1 MTAAVAAGAIDLYQR
16 FVSPYK
22 GFRCAHRAV
31 HGRRSCSA
39 FAKRLVAKVGLLRF
53 GPLFMR
59 RLRKCGETARA
70 LKAGFVARR
79 GLKPA
84 IRSEDEEDRRKRQ
97 GSTSDGYCADCGSC
111 GTPDLSGLGS
121 CDVPDLS
128 GAASGCDVPNV
139 ADGCDCGCDLS
150 L

>member
-1 MTAAVAAGAIDLYQR
+1 MTAAVAVGAIDLYQR

-39 FAKRLVAKVGLLRF
+39 FAKRLVEKVGLLRF
-53 GPLFMR
+53 GPLLMR

-70 LKAGFVARR
+70 LKAGFAARR

-84 IRSEDEEDRRKRQ
+84 IRSEDEEERRKRQ
-97 GSTSDGYCADCGSC
+97 GSTSNSYNRDCGDC
-111 GTPDLSGLGS
+111 GGCDAPDLSGL
-121 CDVPDLS
+121 
-128 GAASGCDVPNV
+128 
-139 ADGCDCGCDLS
+139 DGCDGGCDLS